1 MWTWSE
7 INSLKWILNNV
18 GGCNSRGEL
27 SLKLLVSYLWPDIS
41 KNPYNAAPSFYSVP
55 FFSYFVWPR
64 HAFYK
69 ISYKERLPWPIFF
82 STMSLAVVSILT
94 NNWRCNKLSYTNKL
108 WRESASWPEHI
119 HPANLLKVSV
129 FMLNKSVGGV
139 NISEWPKRSA
149 YSQNLSVVM
158 SLLGFSQGSILNGNR
173 TCPCNFTYLTLFSF
187 FQYQKVQRSNN
198 VQQWLIQ
205 F

>member
-1 MWTWSE
+1 MLLQVSIPSHFFLT
-7 INSLKWILNNV
+7 
-18 GGCNSRGEL
+18 L
-27 SLKLLVSYLWPDIS
+27 SGPVTLFIKSATKKDCPDL
-41 KNPYNAAPSFYSVP
+41 F
-55 FFSYFVWPR
+55 
-64 HAFYK
+64 
-69 ISYKERLPWPIFF
+69 FF
-82 STMSLAVVSILT
+82 STMSWAVVSILT
-94 NNWRCNKLSYTNKL
+94 NNWRCNKLSYTNKI

-158 SLLGFSQGSILNGNR
+158 SLLGFSHGSILNGNR
-173 TCPCNFTYLTLFSF
+173 TCPCNFTYLTLFSL